1 MDQRPEPLDD
11 DVKALMRKSEDLGE
25 AILFVARLPKSVCI
39 NDMLISPT
47 WNRAYIANLTPQ
59 P

>member
-1 MDQRPEPLDD
+1 ML
-11 DVKALMRKSEDLGE
+11 KSEDLGE

-47 WNRAYIANLTPQ
+47 WNRAYIANLTP
-59 P
+59 